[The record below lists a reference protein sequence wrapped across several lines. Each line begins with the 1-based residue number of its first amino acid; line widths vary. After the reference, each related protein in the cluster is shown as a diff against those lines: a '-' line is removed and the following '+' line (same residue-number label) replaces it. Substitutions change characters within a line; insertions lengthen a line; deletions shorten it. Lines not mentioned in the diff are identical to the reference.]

1 MKPYHDTLLRVKL
14 YRWNDIQEEALNPSL
29 RRRVVHTA
37 RLTLARLNL
46 KQGCVVPSHSHE
58 NEQVTTV
65 ESGRLKFIYPDGEI
79 EVGPGES
86 LEIPSGVPHR
96 VIALE
101 DSVAL
106 DLFAPRR
113 EDWISGDDAYLRR

>member
-1 MKPYHDTLLRVKL
+1 MKL

-37 RLTLARLNL
+37 RLTIARLDL
-46 KQGCVVPSHSHE
+46 SKGCSVPSHSHE

-65 ESGRLKFIYPDGEI
+65 ESGRLKFIYPGGEI

-86 LEIPSGVPHR
+86 LEIPPGVPHQ

>member
-1 MKPYHDTLLRVKL
+1 MKLH
-14 YRWNDIQEEALNPSL
+14 RWNDIQEEPLNALL
-29 RRRVVHTA
+29 GRRVLHTS

-46 KQGCVVPSHSHE
+46 KQGCRVPRHSHE

-65 ESGRLKFIYPDGEI
+65 ESGKLKFIYPDGEI
-79 EVGPGES
+79 EVGAGES
-86 LEIPSGVPHR
+86 LEIPSGLPHE
-96 VIALE
+96 VIVLE
-101 DSVAL
+101 DSVVL

>member
-1 MKPYHDTLLRVKL
+1 MKL
-14 YRWNDIQEEALNPSL
+14 YRWNDIQEESLNALL
-29 RRRVVHTA
+29 RRRVVHTSRLTIA
-37 RLTLARLNL
+37 RLALE
-46 KQGCVVPSHSHE
+46 KGCIVPSHSHE

-65 ESGRLKFIYPDGEI
+65 EGGRLKFIYPDGEI

-86 LEIPSGVPHR
+86 LEIPSGVPHQ

-101 DSVAL
+101 DSVVL

>member
-1 MKPYHDTLLRVKL
+1 MKL
-14 YRWNDIQEEALNPSL
+14 YRWNEIQEETLNPSL

-46 KQGCVVPSHSHE
+46 KQGCIVPSHSHE

-65 ESGRLKFIYPDGEI
+65 ESGRLKFIYPEGEI
-79 EVGPGES
+79 EVGAGES

-101 DSVAL
+101 DSTAF